1 MIRCVTCFYLDTNS
15 HNFNLIASK
24 LQLFLQIFKRLVE
37 YLVHDRRAA
46 DPNPGHL
53 PPIWIELLS
62 DVVFVPSARPNQFIR
77 IFVFLWL
84 RVSHCE
90 LEVVQTQFLVQVE
103 QGLAQ
108 FETDRIVLVL
118 ERDVEVEL
126 EMIAEHRVC
135 LLGELVQVFALL
147 VTASAQCRLFRSLVV
162 TEV

>member
-24 LQLFLQIFKRLVE
+24 LQLFPQIVKRLVE

-46 DPNPGHL
+46 DPNPRHL
-53 PPIWIELLS
+53 PPIRIELLS
-62 DVVFVPSARPNQFIR
+62 DVVFVPSARPNQFVC
-77 IFVFLWL
+77 IFVFLRL
-84 RVSHCE
+84 RVSHGE
-90 LEVVQTQFLVQVE
+90 LEVVQAQFLVQVE

-108 FETDRIVLVL
+108 FETDRVVLVL

-135 LLGELVQVFALL
+135 FLGELIQVFAPFI
-147 VTASAQCRLFRSLVV
+147 TTSAQRRFIRSLIV